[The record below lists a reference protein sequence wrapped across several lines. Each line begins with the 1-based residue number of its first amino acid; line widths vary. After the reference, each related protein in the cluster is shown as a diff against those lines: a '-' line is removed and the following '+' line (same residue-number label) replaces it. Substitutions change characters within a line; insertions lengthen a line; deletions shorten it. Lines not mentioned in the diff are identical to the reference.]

1 MNDRLKVTFSIAPR
15 TDLSYVNFAAQIV
28 STNLLR
34 NNRLDVVFD
43 YILPIENELYQ
54 DKRENIFRYY
64 KLDIDE
70 SHFKIPF
77 LYLKE
82 LLPGFYR
89 EYIKTTIDSEYVI
102 VSLANLSG
110 GSEYIKALL
119 EAGKKVV
126 VGGAA
131 INVVTSDLFR
141 KVLVEDMQVDPRLV
155 YDNMIIIHGYVDLYF
170 DFYETIRS
178 WQDVDIPI
186 KDVNFFS
193 FYETDFN
200 PLAPFYNEDTYLTIF
215 LFIGCQ
221 WRKCKHCWMSI
232 PNYVY
237 KKNIN
242 ICKQLNVSLIRK
254 YFDICKQLYPK
265 VNQLYVADNYIA
277 ESEINFL
284 KEVDVSQF
292 DLLHILTG
300 VKELLKENYTDKLFQ
315 LNKNMHFLL
324 GFDFLNEFSLK
335 FMNKGYTIKDIFSCI
350 DMMENKQQKYST
362 DLIVKGTI
370 INDAPMD
377 YKWREK
383 EEDENLEKI
392 INQISQFGIYNDLR
406 YNQLIYP
413 GSYLDVHTSKY
424 YKKTISHLEADTSG
438 GIAQLIDFLNGYRNL
453 AALKYYTKP
462 FIRYDEDGNIITARH
477 KNG

>member
-1 MNDRLKVTFSIAPR
+1 MNDRLKVTFSVTPR
-15 TDLSYVNFAAQIV
+15 TDLSYVNFASQIIA
-28 STNLLR
+28 TNLMR
-34 NNRLDVVFD
+34 NPKINMIFD
-43 YILPIENELYQ
+43 PILILENKFYEEE
-54 DKRENIFRYY
+54 KEKIFNYY
-64 KLDIDE
+64 NLSIDP
-70 SHFKIPF
+70 SSYHIPF

-82 LLPGFYR
+82 LIPNFYK
-89 EYIKTTIDSEYVI
+89 EHVKTIDSEYVI
-102 VSLANLSG
+102 ASVPNLSG
-110 GSEYIKALL
+110 GTEYIKALL

-141 KVLVEDMQVDPRLV
+141 KVLVEDMQVDPRFV

-170 DFYETIRS
+170 DFYKTIRS

-242 ICKQLNVSLIRK
+242 ICKQLNKSIIRK

-277 ESEINFL
+277 NSEIDFL
-284 KEVDVSQF
+284 KEIDVSQF
-292 DLLHILTG
+292 DDLHLLTG
-300 VKELLKENYTDKLFQ
+300 VREILNGDYADNLFSVGKSINLL
-315 LNKNMHFLL
+315 M

-335 FMNKGYTIKDIFSCI
+335 FINKGYTISDIFKAI
-350 DMMENKQQKYST
+350 KTLGDMQSKYST
-362 DLIVKGTI
+362 RLKIKATRIV
-370 INDAPMD
+370 DSPMD
-377 YKWREK
+377 YKWREE
-383 EEDENLEKI
+383 EEDDNLEKMQNE
-392 INQISQFGIYNDLR
+392 INKFGTYVDLK
-406 YNQLIYP
+406 YSQLIYP
-413 GSYLDVHTSKY
+413 GSYLDKYSSKY
-424 YKKTISHLEADTSG
+424 FKKVSSHLDKNTSG
-438 GIAQLIDFLNGYRNL
+438 SIPRLSHFLNGYDNL
-453 AALKYYTKP
+453 ASLKYFVKP
-462 FIRYDEDGNIITARH
+462 FVRYGEDGQIITSRVE
-477 KNG
+477 